1 MMNKR
6 KAFNFYRSYY
16 DVLKMLEKDSDKCAF
31 IKAVCEKQ
39 FEGTNPDFSKLS
51 PMVEFAY
58 KSQKHAL
65 DASRQGFEDVGKR
78 KKNTP
83 PSVGGTEA
91 PSVGVNEGGTEA
103 PSVQVQVQ
111 VQEEEEGKGK
121 EKVKSV
127 KEREQNFAKQ
137 VRSLNFDLPDT
148 EIQKFI
154 IHWTEKN
161 PKGRKLRFEKEK
173 TFDLKRRLIK
183 WKSNYEQW
191 NSKQTKTDKPRH
203 SNDIYSPECYT
214 RLTGAAKKI
223 YELYSGDV
231 KKVDE
236 AKDLKQKIWAALTTT
251 EPAPEATKAV
261 YVKINKYYESKLNST
276 EKLKGIDNFLNEI

>member
-39 FEGTNPDFSKLS
+39 FEGINPDFNKLS

-65 DASRQGFEDVGKR
+65 DASRQGFEDVSKR
-78 KKNTP
+78 KKTAT
-83 PSVGGTEA
+83 PSVGGGQA
-91 PSVGVNEGGTEA
+91 PSVGGSQGGSEA
-103 PSVQVQVQ
+103 PSVQEQEE
-111 VQEEEEGKGK
+111 VQEQVKEK
-121 EKVKSV
+121 EKVKSA

-137 VRSLNFDLPDT
+137 VRSLNFDLPDL
-148 EIQKFI
+148 EIKKFI

-173 TFDLKRRLIK
+173 TFDLKRRLMK

-191 NSKQTKTDKPRH
+191 NSKQTKKDKPRH
-203 SNDIYSPECYT
+203 SNDSYLPECYT

-231 KKVDE
+231 KKVNE
-236 AKDLKQKIWAALTTT
+236 AKELKQKIWAALTTT
-251 EPAPEATKAV
+251 EPNPEATKAV
-261 YVKINKYYESKLNST
+261 YVKVNKYYEAKLNSS
-276 EKLKGIDNFLNEI
+276 EKLKAIDNFLNEI